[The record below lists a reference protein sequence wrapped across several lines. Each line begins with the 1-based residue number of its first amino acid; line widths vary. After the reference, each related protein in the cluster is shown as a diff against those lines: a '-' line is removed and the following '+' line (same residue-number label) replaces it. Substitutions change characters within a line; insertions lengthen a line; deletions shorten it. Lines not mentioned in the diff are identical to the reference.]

1 MFQVNIREE
10 ENNLEIKMFDEAG
23 CFYVSRKRIEC
34 VDEAGLID
42 TIRDMLEESKKQ
54 ITIDHRE
61 LLKTGVFGKTSN
73 RGYFVI
79 VGDKLVFE
87 NGGFLNT
94 FNINRYLMSSGG
106 DEIRFLCKAYSFNQA
121 KDPYLREMIWK
132 R

>member
-1 MFQVNIREE
+1 MLQFNITEE
-10 ENNLEIKMFDEAG
+10 ENELELKVFDQTR
-23 CFYVSRKRIEC
+23 CFYVSRKRIEGL
-34 VDEAGLID
+34 DEADLIN

-54 ITIDHRE
+54 ITVDHRE
-61 LLKTGVFGKTSN
+61 LLETGVFGKTAN

-87 NGGFLNT
+87 NGEFLNV
-94 FNINRYLMSSGG
+94 FNINRYLFSSGG

-121 KDPYLREMIWK
+121 KDPYLREIIWT